1 MITVIT
7 IVIVAAATGLIFL
20 LRKSTERLPFKLLKN
35 SLLDRTLKF
44 QLAQLLLAFLVLGI
58 IYLKD
63 PENLLTFLGFGNPNA
78 LINPVPWLGIT
89 GKESWLEIAGSI
101 GFFITLGTA
110 IFMFFQLRRTGST
123 FKDVFLVLPWAVL
136 FSVTNAFSEEAIF
149 RVGLISPLID
159 QISIPAILI
168 ISGVM
173 FGLPHYFG
181 QPSGLI
187 GVLMAGFLG
196 WFLALS
202 LIETEGVFIAWLI
215 HFVQDVVIITTFLLI
230 NRMKKV
236 EATSATPG

>member
-20 LRKSTERLPFKLLKN
+20 LRKITERLPFNLLKN
-35 SLLDRTLKF
+35 SLLDRTFKF

-58 IYLKD
+58 IYWIN
-63 PENLLTFLGFGNPNA
+63 PENLLTFLRFGNPA
-78 LINPVPWLGIT
+78 AVINPVPWLGIT
-89 GKESWLEIAGSI
+89 GEETWLEIAGSI
-101 GFFITLGTA
+101 GFFITLGTGV
-110 IFMFFQLRRTGST
+110 FMFLQLRRTGST
-123 FKDVFLVLPWAVL
+123 FRNVFRVLPWAVL

-149 RVGLISPLID
+149 RVGLISPLIG
-159 QISIPAILI
+159 QISIPVILI

-181 QPSGLI
+181 QPSGII

-202 LIETEGVFIAWLI
+202 LVETQGIFIAWLI
-215 HFVQDVVIITTFLLI
+215 HFVQDIVIITSVLVMNWSG
-230 NRMKKV
+230 NR
-236 EATSATPG
+236 S